1 MEDYPRTLEEFE
13 GRFATEQACR
23 EYLMQL
29 RWPQGFVCPRCG
41 GRRARPSWRGLLR
54 CGQCDYQASVT
65 AGTIFQDTRLPLRTW
80 FRTMWWVTSQKNGA
94 SALGLQS
101 ILGLGSYRTAWA
113 LLHKLRRAMVRPGRE
128 RLSGRVEVDETYV
141 GDAEEGLRGRQTQK
155 KALVAIAAEEDG
167 AGIGR
172 IRMKRIREASKQQ
185 LHGFIQEAVE
195 PDSTIHTD
203 GWEGYVGLE
212 ALGYRHE
219 YDFLAGS
226 SQSASELLPHVHRV
240 AALLKRWLIGTHQ
253 GAVSREHLDYY
264 LDEYTFRFNRRRSR
278 HRGKLFYRACTTG
291 RDRWA
296 HDLFRDGL
304 TPTRQADR
312 PTTRCGVV
320 GSEVH
325 TPIPPL
331 REHKCDIPLLCNHLL
346 RVMGAKQCDTCLSP
360 EILDLLVSYD
370 YPGNVRELEN
380 IIQRALIL
388 SCGESITLD
397 HLAPEV
403 LAASQNGA
411 GLPEAG
417 DFHSAKARAVEAFE
431 RDYLTGALRRCGGIV
446 TRAAHASGLSERNFH
461 EKLKRYDICAKGF
474 RDPAASESELIGPSS
489 SYDSHG
495 ASED

>member
-41 GRRARPSWRGLLR
+41 GRRARPSRRGLLR

-141 GDAEEGLRGRQTQK
+141 GGAEEGLRGRQTQK

-172 IRMKRIREASKQQ
+172 IRMKRIRGASKQQ

-264 LDEYTFRFNRRRSR
+264 LDEYTFRFNRSTLSSP
-278 HRGKLFYRACTTG
+278 GKALLPACTTG

-296 HDLFRDGL
+296 HDLFRDGP

-325 TPIPPL
+325 TPIGLNPIDRRAAGGGPRPKRPKCNPPV
-331 REHKCDIPLLCNHLL
+331 RT
-346 RVMGAKQCDTCLSP
+346 DTT
-360 EILDLLVSYD
+360 
-370 YPGNVRELEN
+370 GGR
-380 IIQRALIL
+380 RRRK
-388 SCGESITLD
+388 
-397 HLAPEV
+397 
-403 LAASQNGA
+403 
-411 GLPEAG
+411 EAG
-417 DFHSAKARAVEAFE
+417 PVTTRPSKRRPGRSA
-431 RDYLTGALRRCGGIV
+431 GGRV
-446 TRAAHASGLSERNFH
+446 G
-461 EKLKRYDICAKGF
+461 KKC
-474 RDPAASESELIGPSS
+474 
-489 SYDSHG
+489 
-495 ASED
+495 